1 MGWGDLVQQA
11 VQDASG
17 DMAKVQKAA
26 DAISAAIKKVQPW
39 LTSDTWQ
46 GPEATAWVG
55 DWTTF
60 YGTVMS
66 CLNGLP
72 AAEAGVVSSTRT
84 QMEQMAR
91 QHAGQPA
98 PS

>member
-11 VQDASG
+11 VTDASG
-17 DMAKVQKAA
+17 DMARVQNAA

-39 LTSDTWQ
+39 LNPDTWQ
-46 GPEATAWVG
+46 GSEATTWMG
-55 DWTTF
+55 DWETF
-60 YGTVMS
+60 YASVQSG
-66 CLNGLP
+66 LNGLP
-72 AAEAGVVSSTRT
+72 AAEASVVSQTRT
-84 QMEQMAR
+84 QMEKLAR